1 MKKTKMTIATIALV
15 LMLAF
20 STILVALQTVKALD
34 LPTYAFLTA
43 TPNPIGV
50 GQTAYISWW
59 LTPQPLLDPNTMWV
73 IPFEGITVTIT
84 KPDGTNQIMGPYK
97 SDPVG
102 GNWFSYVPDTVGTYK
117 LQAHF
122 PGQNMT
128 GIVLFGLS
136 GSHYYKPCTS
146 STLELTV
153 QQEPIKAMPEI
164 PLPDDYWERPIYGEN
179 REWST
184 IGGNWLMPKYDKDA
198 VAFEYSGNWNPYT
211 TAPKTAHI
219 VWTEELAF
227 GGIAGGESGVG
238 IGYYTGLQYEPKF
251 TPPIIMN
258 GIIYYNT
265 ADPPKYGFKAVDLRT
280 GETLWYQNSTH
291 QLSFGQI
298 YDYESPNQHGCIS
311 YLWSIE
317 GNVWHMFDAFTGNY
331 ILSINNVP
339 SGFVMIGTSTR
350 IPVAWYMTMGPS
362 GEVLVH
368 SLNPE
373 NHWLC
378 MWNSSKAIPPPGKS
392 GSDAWLWRPDNYRG
406 QTLNGT
412 KGIQWNVTIPNTV
425 PAGSSFQWYWNDI
438 LISQAIVRT
447 PDQAWPTLVHAAF
460 NAKTGEQL
468 WTQNRTDM
476 GSMGFPGYIT
486 PNEGV
491 YALFVRERKQWVAW
505 DVTTGSEL
513 WRTDPIEDDWGFYEY
528 TAGFAYGK
536 FYSGGYSGRLG
547 VYDATT
553 GELLWDYY
561 VGDAGFDT
569 PYGSW
574 PIYGAM
580 VIADGKIIVGTNE
593 HSPSMPIWRGEKLH
607 VIDAETGLGVWNISG
622 IYASGRNGL
631 AAIADG
637 YLVTANGYDN
647 RIYCFGKGKTAT
659 TVTASSK
666 VIAKGDTVLIEG
678 TVTDQS
684 PGDTCL
690 GIPAAGTPAIAD
702 EYMTEWMEYLYM
714 QQPCPMNL
722 NGVPVKLEAFS
733 EDGSYIELGTV
744 TSNAYGDFVY
754 EWTPPDEKLYTIMA
768 TFDGSDSY
776 WRSYDATYLS
786 VGPAVAPSGPIEPE
800 PSAPLITTEVAI
812 IVAVV
817 IIAVVGI
824 VAYWML
830 RKRK

>member
-1 MKKTKMTIATIALV
+1 MEKPKTKVTTIALV
-15 LMLAF
+15 LLLAF
-20 STILVALQTVKALD
+20 SAILVALQTVKALD
-34 LPTYAFLTA
+34 LTTYAFLTV

-50 GQTAYISWW
+50 GQTAYIAWW

-136 GSHYYKPCTS
+136 GSHYYKPSTS

-184 IGGNWLMPKYDKDA
+184 IGGSWLMPKYDKDA

-211 TAPKTAHI
+211 TAPNTAHI

-227 GGIAGGESGVG
+227 GGIAGGESGAG

-298 YDYESPNQHGCIS
+298 YDYESPNQHGCIP

-412 KGIQWNVTIPNTV
+412 IGIQWNVTIPNTV

-505 DVTTGSEL
+505 DVTTGREL

-536 FYSGGYSGRLG
+536 FYSGGYSGRLH

-659 TVTASSK
+659 SVSIQND
-666 VIAKGDTVLIEG
+666 VIAKGNSVLIKG

-684 PGDTCL
+684 PG
-690 GIPAAGTPAIAD
+690 AAGTPAIAD
-702 EYMTEWMEYLYM
+702 EYMSEWMEYLYM
-714 QQPCPMNL
+714 QQPCPMDL
-722 NGVPVKLEAFS
+722 NGVPVKLEAFG

-754 EWTPPDEKLYTIMA
+754 EWNPPDEKLYTIMA
-768 TFDGSDSY
+768 TFQGSDSY
-776 WRSYDATYLS
+776 WSSYDATYLS
-786 VGPAVAPSGPIEPE
+786 VGPAAAPSEPIEPE
-800 PSAPLITTEVAI
+800 PTEAPLITTEIAI
-812 IVAVV
+812 IVA
-817 IIAVVGI
+817 AVI
-824 VAYWML
+824 VAVAVLVGFWII